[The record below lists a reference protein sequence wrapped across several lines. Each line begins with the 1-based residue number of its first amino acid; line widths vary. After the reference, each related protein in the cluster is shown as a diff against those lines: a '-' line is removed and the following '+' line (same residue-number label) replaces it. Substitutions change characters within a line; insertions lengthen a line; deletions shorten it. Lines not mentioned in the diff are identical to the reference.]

1 MELKN
6 VSLCYLWKAVAKD
19 IKAEPTGQS
28 DYNTLIDSLKN
39 ETKEQLLDVKFSGIT
54 FKPQART
61 LSKIVAAATS
71 TFPYLPILLSG
82 CN

>member
-1 MELKN
+1 ME
-6 VSLCYLWKAVAKD
+6 AK
-19 IKAEPTGQS
+19 GVFFW
-28 DYNTLIDSLKN
+28 IDSKRRISTAGFLN
-39 ETKEQLLDVKFSGIT
+39 YTQREVWEGRESTMFNVKFSGVT
-54 FKPQART
+54 FRRQART